1 MIFNSKSTIAIVTG
15 SSRGIGKS
23 IKNKLETKGITVIG
37 VYRNAKEDKFDKKCD
52 VGEETD
58 VKNLV
63 NDVINEY
70 GKIDVLIN
78 NAGIVTRTDISK
90 TKLSDWNNVLST
102 NLTGPFLLC
111 KYVLPHMKNQQ
122 YGKIVNVSAIAARSY
137 SKTASV
143 EYTVSKYGLIGLTK
157 QLAYKYGQ
165 FGINVNCICP
175 SQTKTEMLINNLTTK
190 EILNIEKHIPLGKIA
205 EPEQIAE
212 VVNFLC
218 SDQSSY
224 IHGSVIDING
234 GQI

>member
-1 MIFNSKSTIAIVTG
+1 MTFDFNAPLAIVTG
-15 SSRGIGKS
+15 SSKGIGKS
-23 IKNKLETKGITVIG
+23 IKNLLKENGINVIG
-37 VYRNAKEDKFDKKCD
+37 VSRSLNEDKFNKRCD
-52 VGEETD
+52 IRNEKE
-58 VKNLV
+58 VKNL
-63 NDVINEY
+63 INEIINDFN
-70 GKIDVLIN
+70 KIDILIN
-78 NAGIVTRTDISK
+78 NAGIATKADILEA
-90 TKLSDWNNVLST
+90 TLIDWNNVIST

-111 KYVLPHMKNQQ
+111 KYVLPHMKNRH
-122 YGKIVNVSAIAARSY
+122 YGKIVNVSSIAARSY

-175 SQTKTEMLINNLTTK
+175 SQTKTEMLIKNLTKK

-205 EPEQIAE
+205 EPEQIAD

-224 IHGSVIDING
+224 IHGAVIDING

>member
-23 IKNKLETKGITVIG
+23 IKNKLESKGITVIG
-37 VYRNAKEDKFDKKCD
+37 VYRNAKEEKNDKKCD
-52 VGEETD
+52 LRKESD

-63 NDVINEY
+63 NDIIDEY
-70 GKIDVLIN
+70 DKIDVLVN
-78 NAGIVTRTDISK
+78 NAGIVTTADISK
-90 TKLSDWNNVLST
+90 TKLYDWNNVLST

-122 YGKIVNVSAIAARSY
+122 YGKIVNVSSIAARSY

-175 SQTKTEMLINNLTTK
+175 SQTKTEMLIKNLTKK

-205 EPEQIAE
+205 EPEQIAD

-218 SDQSSY
+218 SDQSNY